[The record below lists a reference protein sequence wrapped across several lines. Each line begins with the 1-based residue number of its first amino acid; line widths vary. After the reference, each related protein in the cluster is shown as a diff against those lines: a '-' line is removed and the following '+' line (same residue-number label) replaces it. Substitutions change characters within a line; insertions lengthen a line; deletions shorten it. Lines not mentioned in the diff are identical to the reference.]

1 MLSALHSISFKVK
14 YLLSEPLLCSSIIAL
29 INTMNFEIVAST
41 MSIAQKIPQME
52 NCHLKKDKDEQH
64 LSNENH
70 KVIKQI

>member
-1 MLSALHSISFKVK
+1 
-14 YLLSEPLLCSSIIAL
+14 
-29 INTMNFEIVAST
+29 MNFEIVAST